1 MLLRHRLALGQ
12 ARFGI
17 PGDRTAV
24 ILFTS
29 GSEGVPKGVELTHR
43 NILANLRQLFAA
55 VDVTDTDT
63 LFNCLPMFHSFGLVV
78 GTLLPLCRGIRTTV
92 FPSPLQYRLV
102 PTAVYNSNAT
112 MFLSTN
118 TFLNGY
124 ARKAHPYDFR
134 NGRYLLAGAEKVQQ
148 ATADTWARLNAGKT
162 WFEARNG
169 AYIYH
174 NQLDGMW
181 WIDAPSGAGIFKATG
196 PVHAPPA
203 AGYEIIGDHAPVP
216 SSIRIFRG

>member
-1 MLLRHRLALGQ
+1 MCIRDSSEVQGEYVATP
-12 ARFGI
+12 ASKI
-17 PGDRTAV
+17 PTG
-24 ILFTS
+24 
-29 GSEGVPKGVELTHR
+29 
-43 NILANLRQLFAA
+43 FAA
-55 VDVTDTDT
+55 V
-63 LFNCLPMFHSFGLVV
+63 CV
-78 GTLLPLCRGIRTTV
+78 GQGW
-92 FPSPLQYRLV
+92 
-102 PTAVYNSNAT
+102 
-112 MFLSTN
+112 
-118 TFLNGY
+118 
-124 ARKAHPYDFR
+124 D
-134 NGRYLLAGAEKVQQ
+134 
-148 ATADTWARLNAGKT
+148 TADTWARLNAGKT